1 MPLVHGKKN
10 VSRNIKELMDTG
22 RYSQRLS
29 VAIAMSVSRHKKKRR
44 WDKIV
49 ISYSVSMSFLLV
61 SFISS
66 ILFNLSLFQL

>member
-22 RYSQRLS
+22 RYSHRQA

-44 WDKIV
+44 
-49 ISYSVSMSFLLV
+49 
-61 SFISS
+61 
-66 ILFNLSLFQL
+66 